1 MDYIELIKHRHSVRA
16 YLSKPVPDE
25 AVQAILAAANQAPSA
40 GNLQAYEIYL
50 VTRPSQRAALAQ
62 AAKGQEFLAQAPIVL
77 VFCAHPKRSA
87 QRYNQRGQTCTR
99 CKMPRSPALLPCL
112 RRLLWDWQPFGW
124 VRSMMNPCIERS
136 RQIRITCRLRSCLL
150 VTRPN
155 RRVQL
160 RDDLSLTWCTSK
172 KVKPLHHPISGC
184 ILHRTQQYKSPKY

>member
-87 QRYNQRGQTCTR
+87 QRYNQRGSDLYALQDATIACTFAMLAATALGLATVWVGAFDDESVHR
-99 CKMPRSPALLPCL
+99 AIQADPDHLPVAILPIGYAADSPGATQ
-112 RRLLWDWQPFGW
+112 RRPLSD
-124 VRSMMNPCIERS
+124 
-136 RQIRITCRLRSCLL
+136 L
-150 VTRPN
+150 V
-155 RRVQL
+155 
-160 RDDLSLTWCTSK
+160 
-172 KVKPLHHPISGC
+172 HE
-184 ILHRTQQYKSPKY
+184 PKD